1 VWPTGQRTK
10 ASTRRTQNEECFAD
24 WQEWRKKASLFF
36 SLLLFARSP
45 VLFAPVFFWAQESS
59 NAVAC
64 RRYDGEKRREREREQ
79 EESESKSIESVFFI
93 NLDPNKQAKKQQMP
107 DFFTLELG
115 PHSSAAWGATATSLI
130 PKDLALGADFVFEQY
145 REGVADRA
153 AEESSRA
160 AAAEQGGGRARDGR
174 QRRGG
179 RGGGGGGGEGGGAG
193 ARPASAAA
201 AAHRH
206 PVDEVLRELGLGE
219 FASDRGK
226 NNASSGFGI
235 GGSSSAGDGREEEGA
250 RFLRLLR
257 QAAAPRTMLQG

>member
-1 VWPTGQRTK
+1 MSQV
-10 ASTRRTQNEECFAD
+10 RR
-24 WQEWRKKASLFF
+24 RKT
-36 SLLLFARSP
+36 
-45 VLFAPVFFWAQESS
+45 E
-59 NAVAC
+59 
-64 RRYDGEKRREREREQ
+64 REREREQ

-93 NLDPNKQAKKQQMP
+93 NLDPNKQAKKQQQMP